1 MKKSKILVAAALMS
15 LAASGSAL
23 AFHDGGAAYCEGCHT
38 MHNSSGNAAMGKGGN
53 ATQLKGV
60 NYLLQGSDQSSTCLI
75 SGCHANTAA
84 NAKSKVVFTTD
95 AAAGGTPPSSYTP
108 GGDFAWIKETFNW
121 VPSYGGTGSSKGER
135 HGHNVNA
142 TDLGLSA
149 DTTNTTAPGG
159 NYPAGNLA
167 CSSCHDPHGKFRI
180 VDAAGTVQ
188 RPVVGGSATATSGD
202 VNKSLPI
209 AGSGSYGAMPTATE
223 AVGVYRLLAGQGYL
237 PDSVS
242 NVAGITAFNADPPT
256 AVAPSSYNRKET
268 TADTRVAYGTGMS
281 EWCSNCHGGIHN
293 SVSSYDSGT
302 SFLHPASSD
311 SKLGATI
318 LGNYNAYVASGNFT
332 NTVATAYT
340 SLVPFEEGTKD
351 RAALAAHAV
360 IDGSQTAGADA
371 NSNVMCLSCHRAH
384 ATGWD
389 SMTRWNNKAEF
400 LTIAGAYPGTGLAGE
415 AGYGQYNQGKTQAEI
430 QATFYDRPATSFA
443 TYQRSLCNKCHAK
456 D

>member
-1 MKKSKILVAAALMS
+1 MKASKILVAAALMS

-38 MHNSSGNAAMGKGGN
+38 MHNSSGNVAQGKGAN
-53 ATQLKGV
+53 TTQLKGV

-95 AAAGGTPPSSYTP
+95 AAAGGTIPASYTP
-108 GGDFAWIKETFNW
+108 GGDFAWTKETFNW
-121 VPSYGGTGSSKGER
+121 SNSYGGTGTSKGER
-135 HGHNVNA
+135 HGHNIVA

-149 DTTNTTAPGG
+149 DSTLLTSPGG
-159 NYPAGNLA
+159 NYPAANLA

-188 RPVVGGSATATSGD
+188 RPVVGALTGATD

-209 AGSGSYGAMPTATE
+209 SASGSYGAMPSATE

-242 NVAGITAFNADPPT
+242 GVAGITAFGASPPY
-256 AVAPSSYNRKET
+256 AVVNSSYNRKET
-268 TADTRVAYGTGMS
+268 TTDTRVAYGTGMS

-293 SVSSYDSGT
+293 SSASLDAGT

-311 SKLGATI
+311 SKLGATV
-318 LGNYNAYVASGNFT
+318 LGNYNAYVASANFT

-340 SLVPFEEGTKD
+340 SLVPFEEGTND
-351 RAALAAHAV
+351 RSALAAHAV
-360 IDGSQTAGADA
+360 TNGSVTTGADA

-384 ATGWD
+384 ASGWD
-389 SMTRWNNKAEF
+389 SMTRWNNKSEF
-400 LTIAGAYPGTGLAGE
+400 LTVAGAYPGVGVAAEG
-415 AGYGQYNQGKTQAEI
+415 GYGQYNNGKTQAEI

>member
-1 MKKSKILVAAALMS
+1 MKAPKILVAAALMS
-15 LAASGSAL
+15 LAATGSAF

-38 MHNSSGNAAMGKGGN
+38 MHNSSGNVAMGKGGN
-53 ATQLKGV
+53 TTQLKGV

-84 NAKSKVVFTTD
+84 KATSKVVFSTD
-95 AAAGGTPPSSYTP
+95 AAAGGTVPGGYTP
-108 GGDFAWIKETFNW
+108 GGDFAWTKESFNATA
-121 VPSYGGTGSSKGER
+121 SYGAAISSKGER

-142 TDLGLSA
+142 ADLGLVA
-149 DTTNTTAPGG
+149 DSTLTSAPGG
-159 NYPAGNLA
+159 NYPAANLA

-180 VDAAGTVQ
+180 VDTLGTVQ
-188 RPVVGGSATATSGD
+188 RPVVGAIVGATD

-209 AGSGSYGAMPTATE
+209 SASGSYGAMPTATE

-242 NVAGITAFNADPPT
+242 GVAGISAFNADPPT

-268 TADTRVAYGTGMS
+268 TTDTRVAYGTGMS

-293 SVSSYDSGT
+293 SSAAMDAGT

-311 SKLGATI
+311 STLGTTI
-318 LGNYNAYVASGNFT
+318 LGNYNAYLKSADFT

-351 RAALAAHAV
+351 RTALAAHAV
-360 IDGSQTAGADA
+360 IDGSKTAGADSS
-371 NSNVMCLSCHRAH
+371 SNVMCLSCHRAH
-384 ATGWD
+384 ASGWD
-389 SMTRWNNKAEF
+389 SMTRWNNKSEF
-400 LTIAGAYPGTGLAGE
+400 LTVAGAYPGVGVAGE
-415 AGYGQYNQGKTQAEI
+415 GGYGQYNQGKTQAEI
-430 QATFYDRPATSFA
+430 QATFYDRPATAFA

>member
-1 MKKSKILVAAALMS
+1 MKASKILVAAALMS

-38 MHNSSGNAAMGKGGN
+38 MHNSSGNVAMGKGGN
-53 ATQLKGV
+53 TTQLKGV

-75 SGCHANTAA
+75 SGCHANVSASAT
-84 NAKSKVVFTTD
+84 SKVVMSTD
-95 AAAGGTPPSSYTP
+95 ATTGGIVPGSYTP
-108 GGDFAWIKETFNW
+108 GGDFAWVKETFTA
-121 VPSYGGTGSSKGER
+121 GTKISKGER
-135 HGHNVNA
+135 HGHNIVA
-142 TDLGLSA
+142 ADLGLSA
-149 DTTNTTAPGG
+149 DTTLSTAPGG
-159 NYPAGNLA
+159 TYPANKLA

-180 VDAAGTVQ
+180 VDATGTVQ
-188 RPVVGGSATATSGD
+188 RPVVGAATGATD

-209 AGSGSYGAMPTATE
+209 SASGSYGALPTATE

-242 NVAGITAFNADPPT
+242 GSGVTAFNADPPT

-268 TADTRVAYGTGMS
+268 TTDTRVAYGTGMS

-293 SVSSYDSGT
+293 SAAAMEAGT
-302 SFLHPASSD
+302 GLIHPASSD
-311 SKLGATI
+311 SKLGTTI
-318 LGNYNAYVASGNFT
+318 LGNYNAYLKSADFS

-340 SLVPFEEGTKD
+340 SLVPVEEGTKD

-360 IDGSQTAGADA
+360 NNGSVTTGADA

-384 ATGWD
+384 ASGWD
-389 SMTRWNNKAEF
+389 SMTRWNNKSQF
-400 LTIAGAYPGTGLAGE
+400 LTVAGAYPGSDSTNVAAQSPAG
-415 AGYGQYNQGKTQAEI
+415 GRTMAEV